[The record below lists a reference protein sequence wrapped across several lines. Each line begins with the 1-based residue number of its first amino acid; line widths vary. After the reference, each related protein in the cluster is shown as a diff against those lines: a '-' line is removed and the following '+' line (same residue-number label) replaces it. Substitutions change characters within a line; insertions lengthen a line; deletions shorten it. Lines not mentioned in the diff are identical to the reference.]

1 MKASVFI
8 NFVPVSAILLAY
20 LILDESVTWS
30 LVSGAM
36 LVMSGVL
43 LTNFSEQL
51 WRMVRK
57 Q

>member
-1 MKASVFI
+1 I